1 VTIKGDSSLAVM
13 QHQGEDLILSHLT
26 EDQREATRRLVA
38 RNARARE
45 NYTRE
50 QDEMDLLWVLG
61 LIKFEE
67 EEA

>member
-26 EDQREATRRLVA
+26 EDQRASARRLVKAHA
-38 RNARARE
+38 RDE
-45 NYTRE
+45 D
-50 QDEMDLLWVLG
+50 DEMDLLWVLG